1 MPMTLRV
8 VVAGEEFLA
17 DRYLSESWRAY
28 LQENPEA
35 ERRVVDIALDNP
47 FGELSDALSPGLF
60 GEVVF
65 LVVDN
70 IELASDEIQQFFL
83 NRWAEDDRPATLV
96 VQRTFVKG
104 RGFVDKLKK
113 QYQSVAFEK
122 VKGKGFSD
130 FILNECK
137 EAKRKIE
144 PDAVALVRNAVGD
157 DLRQLA
163 AAMSQIFVDVEGNP
177 ITAESL
183 SVYFDGFAQVPPY
196 QIVDYIFGRK
206 PLESLM
212 SLRWALESDPNIGPA
227 IIATA
232 MNTIRSLVAIA
243 NAPAGLSEAEIA
255 LLASVPAWKV
265 RTIRE
270 QLRRW
275 RPSELADAS
284 LLLTHVDASL
294 KAGAVDELG
303 RILVLDPVQRI
314 ALLEKTVIEIATLSR

>member
-1 MPMTLRV
+1 MPMTLTV
-8 VVAGEEFLA
+8 VAAGEEFLA
-17 DRYLSESWRAY
+17 ERYLLETWRAF

-35 ERRVVDIALDNP
+35 ERRVVDVALDNA
-47 FGELSDALSPGLF
+47 FGELGDALSPGLF
-60 GEVVF
+60 GEVIF

-70 IELASDEIQQFFL
+70 IELANDEIQQFFL
-83 NRWAEDDRPATLV
+83 NRWTEDDRPSALI

-113 QYQSVAFEK
+113 QHQSVSFEK
-122 VKGKGFSD
+122 IKGKGFND

-137 EAKRKIE
+137 EGKRKIE
-144 PDAVALVRNAVGD
+144 PEAVTLLRNAVGD

-163 AAMSQIFVDVEGNP
+163 AALSQILVDVEGNP
-177 ITAESL
+177 ITAKSL
-183 SVYFDGFAQVPPY
+183 SVYFEGFAQVPPY
-196 QIVDYIFGRK
+196 QIVDYVFGRK
-206 PLESLM
+206 PLESLL

-243 NAPAGLSEAEIA
+243 NAPAGLSEADIA
-255 LLASVPAWKV
+255 SLASVPAWKV

-314 ALLEKTVIEIATLSR
+314 ALLEKTIIEIATLSR

>member
-1 MPMTLRV
+1 MPMTLTV
-8 VVAGEEFLA
+8 VAAGEEFLA
-17 DRYLSESWRAY
+17 DRYLSERWRTFV
-28 LQENPEA
+28 LENPDA
-35 ERRVVDIALDNP
+35 ERRVVDVALDNS

-60 GEVVF
+60 GEVIF

-83 NRWAEDDRPATLV
+83 NRWAEDDRPMALA

-113 QYQSVAFEK
+113 QNQSVAFEK
-122 VKGKGFSD
+122 VKGKGFND

-144 PDAVALVRNAVGD
+144 PEAVSLLRNAVGD

-163 AAMSQIFVDVEGNP
+163 AAISQILVDVEGNP
-177 ITAESL
+177 ITAKSL

-196 QIVDYIFGRK
+196 QIVDYVFGRK

-255 LLASVPAWKV
+255 SLASVPVWKV

-294 KAGAVDELG
+294 KAGAVDDLG
-303 RILVLDPVQRI
+303 RILVLDPVQRV

>member
-1 MPMTLRV
+1 MPMTLTV
-8 VVAGEEFLA
+8 VAAGEEFLA
-17 DRYLSESWRAY
+17 DRYLHESWRAF

-35 ERRVVDIALDNP
+35 ERRVVDVALDNAY
-47 FGELSDALSPGLF
+47 GELGDALSPGLF
-60 GEVVF
+60 GEVIF

-83 NRWAEDDRPATLV
+83 NRWTEDERPSTLV

-113 QYQSVAFEK
+113 QYDCVSFEK
-122 VKGKGFSD
+122 IKGKGFND

-137 EAKRKIE
+137 EGKRKIE
-144 PDAVALVRNAVGD
+144 PEAVTLLRNAVGD

-163 AAMSQIFVDVEGNP
+163 AALSQILVDVEGNP
-177 ITAESL
+177 ITAKSL
-183 SVYFDGFAQVPPY
+183 SVYFEGFAQVPPY
-196 QIVDYIFGRK
+196 QIVDYVFGRK
-206 PLESLM
+206 PLESLL

-243 NAPAGLSEAEIA
+243 NAPAGLSEADIA
-255 LLASVPAWKV
+255 SLASVPAWKV

-314 ALLEKTVIEIATLSR
+314 ALLEKTIIEIATLSR